1 MSPQGSA
8 APKLGAIRRPARSTG
23 RHRAATRR
31 APAPRKLF
39 GITAA
44 IAAAGAVTVTPGA
57 STATTTPGTTVL
69 DQARLDSIS
78 VARIDRQRLATR
90 DAARIGLNPLNAKD
104 ADAAK
109 QARARAVRI
118 SQLQAQSRRRAAA
131 LTQAKK
137 LAAAKRAAE
146 AKKLAAARAAQ
157 AAEAKAKLEAADE
170 VEMMV
175 SGYHITATFNQAGGR
190 WAHNHTGLDFAAP
203 IGNRIGAVE
212 AGEVISAEFA
222 GAYGRR
228 VEVRHDDGTVTWYC
242 HMSEFTVS
250 VGDRVGA
257 GDQVGSVGMTG
268 NTTGPHLHFEVHPG
282 GGDAIDPYPWL
293 REHGLNP

>member
-8 APKLGAIRRPARSTG
+8 APKPGAIRRPVRTTG

-31 APAPRKLF
+31 SPGPRKLF

-44 IAAAGAVTVTPGA
+44 LAAAGAVTVTPGA
-57 STATTTPGTTVL
+57 ASTATTAPGTTAL

-78 VARIDRQRLATR
+78 VARIERSRLATR
-90 DAARIGLNPLNAKD
+90 DAARVGLNPLNDKDAIAQKQAKD
-104 ADAAK
+104 RAAK
-109 QARARAVRI
+109 L
-118 SQLQAQSRRRAAA
+118 SQLQAQTRRRAAA
-131 LTQAKK
+131 MAQAKK

-146 AKKLAAARAAQ
+146 AKKL
-157 AAEAKAKLEAADE
+157 EAAPTNA
-170 VEMMV
+170 VKLMV

-203 IGNRIGAVE
+203 IGTRVGAVM

-222 GAYGRR
+222 GAFGRR
-228 VEVRHDDGTVTWYC
+228 VEVRHADGTVTWYC

-250 VGDRVGA
+250 VGDRVAA
-257 GDQVGSVGMTG
+257 GDRVGSVGMTG
-268 NTTGPHLHFEVHPG
+268 NTTGPHLHFEVHPD

-293 REHGLNP
+293 RDHGLNP